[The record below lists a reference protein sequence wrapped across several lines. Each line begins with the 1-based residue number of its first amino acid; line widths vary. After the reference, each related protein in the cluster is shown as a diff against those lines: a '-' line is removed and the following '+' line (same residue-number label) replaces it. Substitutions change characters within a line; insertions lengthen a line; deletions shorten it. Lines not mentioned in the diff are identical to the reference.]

1 MKAPLAPAGDAGR
14 PNPFVVGV
22 AKNKP

>member
-1 MKAPLAPAGDAGR
+1 MKVPLAPAGDAGK

-22 AKNKP
+22 ARNRA